1 MHKSFIIIS
10 LILLYQAITL
20 NAQNIEG
27 FLRPYADAI
36 VQETTFELTD
46 KKTGER
52 FSSTK
57 NLPIKPNL
65 TIESEFLQW
74 RYTSALVYEG
84 LRELGKELNDE
95 RYVNF
100 PKLAFDFFFDH
111 KEYYEKVKGQ
121 GYAIEGLENFMRFKG
136 LWNDGAQVAALIDHY
151 REDQRADY
159 FDYMSQV
166 ADFFFSFEQNQD
178 QNQNNKN
185 IDQIYTKG
193 VFMARMGEL
202 TGERKYFDYCVEQV
216 LETDSLFYDPL
227 TGLYD
232 HYYYAH
238 LGISNHIKW
247 LRGSGWAAMGIV
259 NILFC
264 LPKDHPGYDK
274 VLNVFHKI
282 VIGVSA
288 YQTRSGLWRH
298 MIDRVDC
305 FEETSGSTYIV
316 YAIAKGINTGV
327 LDPIYRDVAMAGWQ
341 GVMSMR
347 DAEGNIKNVTV
358 GVSSST
364 SPSYYYSNAFDE
376 ASTHFYGPLFLAGTE
391 MMKLY
396 RKYDGPKVRNWELMP
411 ID

>member
-1 MHKSFIIIS
+1 MNKRLYFIPLMLICKSIV
-10 LILLYQAITL
+10 L

-36 VQETTFELTD
+36 VQETAFELTD

-57 NLPIKPNL
+57 NFPVKQNL
-65 TIESEFLQW
+65 AIESDFLQW

-84 LRELGKELNDE
+84 LRELGKELGE
-95 RYVNF
+95 ESYVNF
-100 PKLAFDFFFDH
+100 EKRTFTFFFDH
-111 KEYYEKVKGQ
+111 KEYFEKVKGQ
-121 GYAIEGLENFMRFKG
+121 GYTIEGLENFMRFKG
-136 LWNDGAQVAALIDHY
+136 LWNDGAQVAALVDVY

-159 FDYMSQV
+159 LDYMNQV
-166 ADFFFSFEQNQD
+166 ADFFFSYEQNQG
-178 QNQNNKN
+178 QKQINKN

-202 TGERKYFDYCVEQV
+202 TGEQKYFDYCVEQV
-216 LETDSLFYDPL
+216 LETDNLFYDPL

-238 LGISNHIKW
+238 LAVTNRIKW
-247 LRGSGWAAMGIV
+247 MRGTGWAAMGIV
-259 NILFC
+259 NILSC

-298 MIDRVDC
+298 LVDRSDC

-316 YAIAKGINTGV
+316 YAIAKGINIGV
-327 LDPIYRDVAMAGWQ
+327 LDPLYRDVAMAGWH
-341 GVMSMR
+341 GIVSMR
-347 DAEGNIKNVTV
+347 DDEGGIKNVTI

-364 SPSYYYSNAFDE
+364 SPSYYYNNAFDE
-376 ASTHFYGPLFLAGTE
+376 ASTHFYGPLFLAGAE
-391 MMKLY
+391 MIKLY
-396 RKYDGPKVRNWELMP
+396 QKYDSPKARDWQLELN
-411 ID
+411 D